1 MEIQFILF
9 KFFLQ
14 IYIRSTDVNR
24 TLISAMA
31 NVAGMFS
38 SDPYNRDRR
47 QESRNMS
54 NLMWTP
60 VPIHTVELST
70 DYVNL
75 TII

>member
-38 SDPYNRDRR
+38 SDPYNRDR
-47 QESRNMS
+47 NMS